1 MTLSKGNATAAIR
14 AITPQNQCQN
24 RYISVISGLLFVTNL
39 YCVVRR
45 WSTLAVGWSLWSGLV
60 LLCWSKEEKGKVE
73 RLVFHFW
80 PQMFVGRSYMKEV
93 MIWNLYLATTRS
105 TGQ

>member
-1 MTLSKGNATAAIR
+1 MSES
-14 AITPQNQCQN
+14 P
-24 RYISVISGLLFVTNL
+24 YISLISGLLFVTNL

-45 WSTLAVGWSLWSGLV
+45 WSTLAVGWSLRSGLV

-80 PQMFVGRSYMKEV
+80 LQMPGGSMYLKEAWCEDDK
-93 MIWNLYLATTRS
+93 I
-105 TGQ
+105 